1 MNNATIAVAVLTL
14 SLAAC
19 GSKADVPTAEQV
31 AKAYEMHMNANLVS
45 ELGQRIEI
53 RGWDDLKVDC
63 SASGPERVTCVT
75 GGTVD
80 MVGFHGGKQLKPE
93 PVPVRSEFDFTFA
106 KQDNAWVPISAQKKG

>member
-1 MNNATIAVAVLTL
+1 MKNATTAVAVLTL

-19 GSKADVPTAEQV
+19 GSKADLPTAEQV

-63 SASGPERVTCVT
+63 SADGPERVICVT

-80 MVGFHGGKQLKPE
+80 MVGFHGGKQMKPE
-93 PVPVRSEFDFTFA
+93 PVPVPAQFDFTFA
-106 KQDNAWVPISAQKKG
+106 KQGNAWVPISAQKK

>member
-1 MNNATIAVAVLTL
+1 MKNAATAIAVALLTMA
-14 SLAAC
+14 LAAC
-19 GSKADVPTAEQV
+19 GNKKDMPTAEQV

-53 RGWDDLKVDC
+53 RGWDDLEVDC
-63 SASGPERVTCVT
+63 SASGPDRVTCVT

-93 PVPVRSEFDFTFA
+93 NWTPPNIYGLL
-106 KQDNAWVPISAQKKG
+106 QDQIWPSA

>member
-1 MNNATIAVAVLTL
+1 MKNAAIALAVLTL
-14 SLAAC
+14 TLAAC
-19 GSKADVPTAEQV
+19 GNKKDMPTAEQV

-53 RGWDDLKVDC
+53 RGWDDLEVDC
-63 SASGPERVTCVT
+63 SASGPDRVTCVT

>member
-1 MNNATIAVAVLTL
+1 MKNATIAVAVLTL

-19 GSKADVPTAEQV
+19 GSKADLPTAEQV

-63 SASGPERVTCVT
+63 SADGPERVICVI

-80 MVGFHGGKQLKPE
+80 MVGFHGGKQMKPE
-93 PVPVRSEFDFTFA
+93 PVPVPAQFDFTFA
-106 KQDNAWVPISAQKKG
+106 KQGNAWVPISAQKK